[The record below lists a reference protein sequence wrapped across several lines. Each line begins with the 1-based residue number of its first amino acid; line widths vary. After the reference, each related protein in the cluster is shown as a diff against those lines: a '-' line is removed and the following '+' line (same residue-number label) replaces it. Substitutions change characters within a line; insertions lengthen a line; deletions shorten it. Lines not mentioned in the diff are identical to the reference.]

1 MHANKLNKL
10 EEMNKFLET
19 YNLSRLNPEV
29 LKTLNRPITSK
40 EVEAVIKTLP
50 TKQSPGPDGM
60 TPEFYQTFKELIPIL
75 LKLF

>member
-1 MHANKLNKL
+1 M
-10 EEMNKFLET
+10 
-19 YNLSRLNPEV
+19 YNPLRLYQKEIEYI
-29 LKTLNRPITSK
+29 NRLITSK